1 MVHKRNPFTA
11 TFCTAPK
18 ALALALCLLAG
29 ISLYAQDPKS
39 DAKQDKD
46 IIIFTNGEKLI
57 GRLERSAG
65 AKVVFKSDIAGEV
78 TVDWSKVK
86 EIHSS
91 NKFAVVPKNVKLDRK
106 EEASQFPRG
115 TLSVANQQIQVTPE
129 PGGTPQTVAVDNSA
143 YVVSEPT
150 FQNDI
155 LNNPNFFHGWAGAI
169 TAGATLVEATQKN
182 QAFSGAVTLL
192 RSIPSVT
199 WLNPRNRTS
208 LNFSTSYGKLTQ
220 PNTPTVKTDIY
231 HLDTERDEYFSP
243 RFYAF
248 GAAAFDHNF
257 SQGLDLQQTYG
268 GGIGWTLIKDDNQQ
282 FDLKASVNY
291 ASQQFQDASGEQ
303 NSGEIPNPEQDQNQ
317 NLLGSTF
324 TETYNRKLPRNILFN
339 EQISISPAWNNLNA
353 YSGAG
358 AANLS
363 LPVYKRFNI
372 TLGAM
377 DTFLNNPPP
386 GFRKNSFQFTSGI
399 TYTMP

>member
-1 MVHKRNPFTA
+1 MVHKRSTFTSPI
-11 TFCTAPK
+11 CTAPK
-18 ALALALCLLAG
+18 ALALAVCLLSG
-29 ISLYAQDPKS
+29 IALYAQSPKS
-39 DAKQDKD
+39 SAKQDKD

-57 GRLERSAG
+57 GQLERSTG
-65 AKVVFKSDIAGEV
+65 TKVVFKSDLAGEV

-91 NKFAVVPKNVKLDRK
+91 NEFAVIPKNVKLNRK
-106 EEASQFPRG
+106 EEASELPQG
-115 TLSVANQQIQVTPE
+115 TLSVANQQIEVTPAS
-129 PGGTPQTVAVDNSA
+129 GAAPQTIAVGNSA
-143 YVVSEPT
+143 YVISEPT
-150 FQNDI
+150 FQDNI
-155 LNNPNFFHGWAGAI
+155 LNNPSFFHNWAGAI

-182 QAFSGAVTLL
+182 RAFSGAVTLL
-192 RSIPSVT
+192 RAVPSVT

-208 LNFSTSYGKLTQ
+208 FNFSASYGKLTQ
-220 PNTPTVKTDIY
+220 PDTPMVKTDIY
-231 HLDTERDEYFSP
+231 HLDAERVRYFSP

-248 GAAAFDHNF
+248 GASAFDHNF

-268 GGIGWTLIKDDNQQ
+268 GGLGWTLIKDDSQQ

-291 ASQQFQDASGEQ
+291 VSQQFQSAIGE
-303 NSGEIPNPEQDQNQ
+303 NPGEIPNPDLDQNQ
-317 NLLGSTF
+317 NLFGSTF
-324 TETYNRKLPRNILFN
+324 AETYNRKLPRNILFN
-339 EQISISPAWNNLNA
+339 QQISVAPAWNNLNA
-353 YSGAG
+353 YSAAG

-399 TYTMP
+399 TYTLP